1 MKQYY
6 TYILTNKSDTLYY
19 TGVTND
25 LVRRLYEHREKINQS
40 YTSKYNLSILV
51 YYEIHNNIEEAIK
64 REKQIKSWNR
74 EKKKLLVYGFNPM
87 NKDLWDEIVK

>member
-40 YTSKYNLSILV
+40 YTSKYNLNILV
-51 YYEIHNNIEEAIK
+51 YYEIHNDIEEAIK

-74 EKKKLLVYGFNPM
+74 EKKKLLVYRFNPM